1 MFHSLPITMRKI
13 PIPAVMPKTE
23 PNPILVAFREHVMD
37 YVNNGMQ
44 DTDPDMKLDPLEQ
57 WCHWLH
63 WGDQEVS
70 DDRAHIEHA
79 ERVIFGLRNWRN
91 RAEADRLYRGVLTS
105 KNRVL
110 NDARI
115 YRAERL
121 TKMRNPKGWKHVLRT
136 VEASHAL
143 YMRAFTARE
152 YRDALVILRR
162 LARLEANG

>member
-1 MFHSLPITMRKI
+1 MFSSLPVTMRKI
-13 PIPAVMPKTE
+13 PIPAVEPKSE
-23 PNPILVAFREHVMD
+23 VNPILQAFREHVMD
-37 YVNNGMQ
+37 YVQNGMQ
-44 DTDPDMKLDPLEQ
+44 DSDPDMKLDPLDQ
-57 WCHWLH
+57 WCHWLQ

-70 DDRAHIEHA
+70 DNRAHIEHA

-91 RAEADRLYRGVLTS
+91 RAEADKLLRGVTVS

-110 NDARI
+110 NDARC

-121 TKMRNPKGWKHVLRT
+121 THMRNPKGWAHVLRT

-143 YMRAFTARE
+143 YLRAFTARE

-162 LARLEANG
+162 LARLEKNG